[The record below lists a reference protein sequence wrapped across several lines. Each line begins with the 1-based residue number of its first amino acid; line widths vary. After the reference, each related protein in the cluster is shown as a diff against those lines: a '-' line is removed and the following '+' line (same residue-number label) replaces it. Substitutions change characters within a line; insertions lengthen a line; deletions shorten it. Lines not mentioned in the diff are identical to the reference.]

1 MLHYAM
7 CHDNPDLYDP
17 EQHQL
22 QVLPKVQNLVKRQQ
36 HCTGKSFSEALSLAS
51 VNPQYDKRLFIE
63 FPQKIR
69 V

>member
-36 HCTGKSFSEALSLAS
+36 HCK
-51 VNPQYDKRLFIE
+51 VNLCQKLLFLQLI
-63 FPQKIR
+63 QNLKTDCY
-69 V
+69 